1 MHEPGIDIPGESAC
15 EAGSPHF
22 DHLRWNQ
29 IMKAVLVM
37 KQVTSKLNQALPALL
52 IFLKSA

>member
-1 MHEPGIDIPGESAC
+1 MHELGIDSTGESAI
-15 EAGSPHF
+15 AGSPHF

-37 KQVTSKLNQALPALL
+37 KQVTSKLNHALPALL
-52 IFLKSA
+52 IFLNSA